1 MRRTVTVCGRPC
13 YRSQISLF
21 LLKYIGITMTR
32 EETIKTIK
40 NYLSQYPIIKIG
52 IFGSYAR
59 GEEKED
65 SDIDMNKSTVNHT
78 TYPPK

>member
-1 MRRTVTVCGRPC
+1 
-13 YRSQISLF
+13 
-21 LLKYIGITMTR
+21 MTR

-40 NYLSQYPIIKIG
+40 NYLGQYPIVKIG

-78 TYPPK
+78 TSPPK